1 MFKIKN
7 YFLVVLLLSLVGCD
21 VIPSGAIYRPNSGTT
36 SSTNESREFA
46 DLIAKDQINKNDETA
61 KVLTYL
67 LNDADPKQKQT
78 AAVITNTSN
87 CNIIVRLTQSG
98 GNKIYHLPVSKNSKN
113 QFIIDKGNYT
123 LRSNVCSAKY
133 YSQKSVTDALILT
146 LGTN

>member
-21 VIPSGAIYRPNSGTT
+21 VIPSGSIYRPNSGTT

-67 LNDADPKQKQT
+67 LNDADPKEKQT

-98 GNKIYHLPVSKNSKN
+98 GNKIYNLPVSKNSKN